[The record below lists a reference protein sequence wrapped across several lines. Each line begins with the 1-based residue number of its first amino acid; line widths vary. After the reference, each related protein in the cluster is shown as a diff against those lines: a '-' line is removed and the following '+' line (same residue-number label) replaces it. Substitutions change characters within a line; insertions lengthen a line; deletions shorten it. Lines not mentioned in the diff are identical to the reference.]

1 MAGDEG
7 GNSLLDVINAINGIG
22 NKLDVHIAKMDE
34 TQRKTDH
41 LYKMVVTG
49 NGTPSLSEEVR
60 KLKERNAAFDKVS
73 WVIGGV
79 VIADVG
85 MRLWQMIINK

>member
-1 MAGDEG
+1 MADNEG
-7 GNSLLDVINAINGIG
+7 GSLLEIITAINNIG

-34 TQRKTDH
+34 TNRKTD
-41 LYKMVVTG
+41 LVYKTVITG